1 MEGYK
6 ITVKELIESLQ
17 LDYFDKEASVDVL
30 DERNMERR
38 KLTNIET
45 TADKSKVILI
55 YGSEDI

>member
-1 MEGYK
+1 M
-6 ITVKELIESLQ
+6 TVKELIESLQ
-17 LDYFDKEASVDVL
+17 LEYFDKEAKVDVL
-30 DERNMERR
+30 DERTMERR